1 MKNILSLPLPP
12 QLVPCVFR
20 ASLVLLSRGLETVDK
35 SIACVQESPPGGVV
49 GGGVAGG
56 VVGGGVAPVDHASVK
71 SPEPRH
77 HASIMK

>member
-49 GGGVAGG
+49 GGGVA
-56 VVGGGVAPVDHASVK
+56 PVDHASVK
-71 SPEPRH
+71 SPELCQN
-77 HASIMK
+77 ASIMK